1 MWHGYFGIENLGLN
15 ATQRGTLVDA
25 LRALGPASAEGLKP
39 SVLNHRRTRLDGE
52 AVIFEALFDEN
63 DITVD
68 AFKGRLGSVFGVA
81 PATIDHAVTRVT
93 WHHLESAV
101 VTFSRSGVSYLRVVF
116 FGYKGAR
123 WPSWKESRLEAL
135 AYLAANAVAWE
146 EPIP

>member
-15 ATQRGTLVDA
+15 PAQRDLLVDA
-25 LRALGPASAEGLKP
+25 LRLLGPASDSHPAR
-39 SVLNHRRTRLDGE
+39 LNHRRARLDGQ

-63 DITVD
+63 DLTVD
-68 AFKGRLGSVFGVA
+68 AFKVRLGSIFGVA

-101 VTFSRSGVSYLRVVF
+101 VTFSRSGASYLRVVF
-116 FGYKGAR
+116 FGYNGAR

-135 AYLAANAVAWE
+135 AYLAANAAAWE
-146 EPIP
+146 E